1 VLGDREMGRTGVYP
15 PAELMR
21 IDLKYRG
28 MKVTGKIR
36 EISRASHGDYDPR
49 VPNSPL
55 QKLVAPMDMQAGTD
69 TTR

>member
-1 VLGDREMGRTGVYP
+1 MLGDREVGRTGVYP

-36 EISRASHGDYDPR
+36 EIFRASHGDYDPR

-55 QKLVAPMDMQAGTD
+55 QKLVGSVDLQLGTA